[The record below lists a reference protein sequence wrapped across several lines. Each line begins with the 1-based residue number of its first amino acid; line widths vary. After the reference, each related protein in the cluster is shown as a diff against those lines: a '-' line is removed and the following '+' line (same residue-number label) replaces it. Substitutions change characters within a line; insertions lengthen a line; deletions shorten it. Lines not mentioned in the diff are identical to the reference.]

1 MKTLESFIEYLGADK
16 GVTLPKDKISECIS
30 KIPELPVAEDSHFGP
45 LGYHIAS
52 VNPFYHGKC
61 EFCVEGSK
69 VYLKKG
75 LEKVYIGCDIEDP
88 ALSGIRFNIYSEYT
102 QMLFDFYYD
111 NGGYSVKTLCYAF
124 PQNGKNT
131 EIAEYIEKFRQLYCE
146 GKHQQAQEYL
156 DIAEFE
162 IYTKGVL
169 KNAKNIY
176 RKPKFPPGTEVYVMD
191 KNDVEYKARLSHTD
205 TKETVKVD
213 SGQSI
218 KIEDALISLKRHPL
232 KNSTAKTL
240 AAVTL
245 SVTIPFLKVKGL
257 FYEKKTH
264 KLLVKYRGSGT
275 FPSPDL
281 VDKIFKAVIEVAAP
295 YIKDAVS
302 IESCTNLPETDLYD
316 VAAGAW
322 LSDYDH
328 KEAEKIEENV
338 ANDEVPRER
347 DVRKAPEEKEIE
359 NPCVQEISTLNTP
372 ALQLPGETE
381 KIKESIP
388 SKPDAVQLGLFQLS

>member
-1 MKTLESFIEYLGADK
+1 MKTLESFMQYLGADK
-16 GVTLPKDKISECIS
+16 GCNLPKDKIGECIP
-30 KIPELPVAEDSHFGP
+30 KIPELPVAEQSHFGP
-45 LGYHIAS
+45 LGYHIAYA
-52 VNPFYHGKC
+52 NPFYHGKC

-69 VYLKKG
+69 VCLKKG

-88 ALSGIRFNIYSEYT
+88 ALTGIRFNIYSGHIH
-102 QMLFDFYYD
+102 MFFDFYYD
-111 NGGYSVKTLCYAF
+111 NGGYSVKTLCYDF

-131 EIAEYIEKFRQLYCE
+131 EIAENIEKFRRLYCE
-146 GKHQQAQEYL
+146 GKHRQAQEYL
-156 DIAEFE
+156 DTAELD
-162 IYTKGVL
+162 IYTEGVL

-176 RKPKFPPGTEVYVMD
+176 RKPLFPPGTEVYVMD
-191 KNDVEYKARLSHTD
+191 KNDAEYKARLSHTD
-205 TKETVKVD
+205 TKEAVKVD

-218 KIEDALISLKRHPL
+218 KIDDVLISLKRHPL
-232 KNSTAKTL
+232 KNSTAKKL
-240 AAVTL
+240 SAATF

-257 FYEKKTH
+257 FYEKKMH
-264 KLLVKYRGSGT
+264 KLLVQYKGSGT

-281 VDKIFKAVIEVAAP
+281 VDKVFKGVIEVAAP

-328 KEAEKIEENV
+328 KEVEKTEENV
-338 ANDEVPRER
+338 ANG
-347 DVRKAPEEKEIE
+347 VRKTPEEKGIE
-359 NPCVQEISTLNTP
+359 NPCVQKISPLNTSP
-372 ALQLPGETE
+372 LPGETE

-388 SKPDAVQLGLFQLS
+388 SKPDLAQPHLF